1 MSDSEQMVGKVAR
14 GLSTVAFPYNDL
26 DDAIGVARA
35 MHAAGGVPLDRDQLA
50 AKLGISSVGGNF
62 SLKLSGARMFGLITG
77 GSGRVELTPLGFEI
91 LDPPRERAA
100 KVDAFLNVEL
110 YRKLYESFKG
120 RTLPPRPAGLEQ
132 AMVSLGVSQKQRDK
146 ARQAFDR
153 SARTAGFFPNA
164 AEDRLVAP
172 VLGVQ
177 PGPEPTSQPDGNIT
191 MEQASLAAQALLV
204 VPPRPTSRAL
214 NPFIEGLLEE
224 IPDKGAPWSIDD
236 QANWLQAAAQIFRIL
251 YKGDGEIMVTVKK
264 AGN

>member
-1 MSDSEQMVGKVAR
+1 MSDAEQTTGKAAR
-14 GLSTVAFPYNDL
+14 EISTVAFPYNDL

-35 MHAAGGVPLDRDQLA
+35 MHSAGGVPLDRDQLA
-50 AKLGISSVGGNF
+50 AQLGISSVGGNF

-100 KVDAFLNVEL
+100 KVEAFLNVEL
-110 YRKLYESFKG
+110 YKRLYDSFKG
-120 RTLPPRPAGLEQ
+120 RTLPPRPVGLEQ

-153 SARTAGFFPNA
+153 SARTAGFFPTQ

-172 VLGVQ
+172 VLGA
-177 PGPEPTSQPDGNIT
+177 PPPNPEVNIFDGSVTVEQAAAALSQP
-191 MEQASLAAQALLV
+191 
-204 VPPRPTSRAL
+204 PPRRGL
-214 NPFIEGLLEE
+214 NPFIEGLLDELPE
-224 IPDKGAPWSIDD
+224 KGTPWAIDD

-251 YKGDGEIMVTVKK
+251 YKGDGEIVVTVKK
-264 AGN
+264 GGN